1 MAKLNTCILINSNQ
15 PENRYG
21 RFAREILVSEGLTG
35 FSFVDLA
42 DGRLPEFEET
52 ALILVTRAILRRAQ
66 AVSYTHLRAHETV
79 LDLVCRLLLE
89 KKKKEKKKKKK

>member
-66 AVSYTHLRAHETV
+66 ADA
-79 LDLVCRLLLE
+79 LLE
-89 KKKKEKKKKKK
+89 AVRRGAGACHLDAAKLER